1 MLAGRWRRNG
11 ETATLVSVDK
21 PDKNTLSRQDL
32 ADLQRK
38 LATMS
43 ITGLQ
48 DFYRSAYYRCRL
60 ESAALP
66 PARAVQ
72 ELVTAWKALRKV

>member
-1 MLAGRWRRNG
+1 VDRR
-11 ETATLVSVDK
+11 ADKSV
-21 PDKNTLSRQDL
+21 LSLQDL

-48 DFYRSAYYRCRL
+48 DFYRAAYYRCRL
-60 ESAALP
+60 ESAGIPA
-66 PARAVQ
+66 ARATQ
-72 ELVTAWKALRKV
+72 ELVQAWKALRKG